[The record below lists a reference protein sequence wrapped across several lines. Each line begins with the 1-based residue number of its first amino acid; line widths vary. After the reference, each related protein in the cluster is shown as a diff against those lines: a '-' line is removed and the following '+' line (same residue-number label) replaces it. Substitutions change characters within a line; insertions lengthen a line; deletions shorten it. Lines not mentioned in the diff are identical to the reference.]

1 MCLYPERCN
10 NNLRKMA
17 KQKKIF
23 GGREVISFSD
33 TEWSVFSQKQW
44 CGGGSTVPLFIVL
57 LSKDKQSEVAKWYY
71 VT

>member
-17 KQKKIF
+17 KQKF
-23 GGREVISFSD
+23 VGGREVISFSD

-44 CGGGSTVPLFIVL
+44 CGGGSTVPLFRML
-57 LSKDKQSEVAKWYY
+57 LSKNKKSEVAKWYY